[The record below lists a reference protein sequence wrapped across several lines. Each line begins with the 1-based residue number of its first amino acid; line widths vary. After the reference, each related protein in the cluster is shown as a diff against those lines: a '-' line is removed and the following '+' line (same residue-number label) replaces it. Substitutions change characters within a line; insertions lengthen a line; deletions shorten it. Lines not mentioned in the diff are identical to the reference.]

1 VLRAFRRD
9 AVLSER
15 AIDIGAIGEGIIEL
29 SGWVETHEESE
40 HAMAVTRTVPGI
52 VTVVSRLFIGADEQ
66 NASDLDEDDL
76 DDSAP
81 IPGGVWE
88 GQRVGTG
95 RRRQGN
101 SGEIDR
107 HSDPKPVLEGKWL
120 DEDHALDEAAGPIE
134 GLAERR
140 GRKGKKADKP
150 ASTNGDD
157 SGVPSPS

>member
-1 VLRAFRRD
+1 
-9 AVLSER
+9 
-15 AIDIGAIGEGIIEL
+15 
-29 SGWVETHEESE
+29 
-40 HAMAVTRTVPGI
+40 
-52 VTVVSRLFIGADEQ
+52 
-66 NASDLDEDDL
+66 
-76 DDSAP
+76 
-81 IPGGVWE
+81 VWE

-120 DEDHALDEAAGPIE
+120 DEDHALEEAAGPIE

-140 GRKGKKADKP
+140 GRKAKKADKP
-150 ASTNGDD
+150 STNGDD